1 MTAVPSTDLRLVVFD
16 VDGTLVDS
24 QHEIVA
30 SMRAAF
36 NMLGRPAPDRE
47 TMLSVVGL
55 SLPQAMAALAPEVT
69 KDELRDLV
77 DRYRASWVSGRTA
90 APLFP
95 GALAALDALS
105 AHDEVLLAVATG
117 KSRRG
122 LEKLL
127 TAHDLGRRFVSLQV
141 ADDHPSKPH
150 PSMLMAALAE
160 TGVEA
165 HRAVMVGDT
174 EFDMQMGRA
183 AGLAT
188 IGVTWGYHPRERLA
202 GADVLID
209 DFALLGDALERIWR
223 A

>member
-1 MTAVPSTDLRLVVFD
+1 MTVDLRTDLRLVVFD

-24 QHEIVA
+24 QHDIVA

-36 NMLGRPAPDRE
+36 EALGRPAPDRE

-55 SLPQAMAALAPEVT
+55 SLPQAMAILAPGLTEA
-69 KDELRDLV
+69 ELTGLV
-77 DRYRASWVSGRTA
+77 EGYRASWGGGRA
-90 APLFP
+90 ASPLFP
-95 GALAALDALS
+95 GALAVLDAL
-105 AHDEVLLAVATG
+105 AAQDELLLAVATG

-127 TAHDLGRRFVSLQV
+127 TAHELRKRFVSLQV

-188 IGVTWGYHPRERLA
+188 IGVTWGYHPRARLQD
-202 GADVLID
+202 ADLLID
-209 DFALLGDALERIWR
+209 DFAQLEDALERIWR
-223 A
+223 G

>member
-1 MTAVPSTDLRLVVFD
+1 MTVDLRTDLRLVVFD

-24 QHEIVA
+24 QHDIVA

-36 NMLGRPAPDRE
+36 EVLGRPAPDRE

-55 SLPQAMAALAPEVT
+55 SLPQAMAILAPGLTEA
-69 KDELRDLV
+69 ELTGLV
-77 DRYRASWVSGRTA
+77 EGYRASWGGGRA
-90 APLFP
+90 ASPLFP
-95 GALAALDALS
+95 GALAVLDAL
-105 AHDEVLLAVATG
+105 AAQDELLLAVATG

-127 TAHDLGRRFVSLQV
+127 TAHELRKRFVSLQV

-188 IGVTWGYHPRERLA
+188 IGVTWGYHPRARLQD
-202 GADVLID
+202 ADLLID
-209 DFALLGDALERIWR
+209 DFAQLEDALERIWR
-223 A
+223 G

>member
-1 MTAVPSTDLRLVVFD
+1 MTVDLRTDLRLVVFD

-24 QHEIVA
+24 QHDIVA

-36 NMLGRPAPDRE
+36 EVLGRPAPDRE

-55 SLPQAMAALAPEVT
+55 SLPQAMAILAPGLTEA
-69 KDELRDLV
+69 ELTGLV
-77 DRYRASWVSGRTA
+77 EGYRASWGGGRA
-90 APLFP
+90 ASPLFP
-95 GALAALDALS
+95 GALAMLDAL
-105 AHDEVLLAVATG
+105 AAQDELLLAVATG

-127 TAHDLGRRFVSLQV
+127 TAHELRKRFVSLQV

-188 IGVTWGYHPRERLA
+188 IGVTWGYHPRARLQD
-202 GADVLID
+202 ADLLID
-209 DFALLGDALERIWR
+209 DFAQLEDALERIWR
-223 A
+223 G

>member
-1 MTAVPSTDLRLVVFD
+1 MTVDLRTDLRLVVFD

-24 QHEIVA
+24 QHDIVA

-36 NMLGRPAPDRE
+36 EVLGRPAPDRE

-55 SLPQAMAALAPEVT
+55 SLPQAMAILAPGLTEAGLT
-69 KDELRDLV
+69 GLV
-77 DRYRASWVSGRTA
+77 EGYRASWGGGRA
-90 APLFP
+90 ASPLFP
-95 GALAALDALS
+95 GALAVLDAL
-105 AHDEVLLAVATG
+105 AAQDELLLAVATG

-127 TAHDLGRRFVSLQV
+127 TAHELRKRFVSLQV

-188 IGVTWGYHPRERLA
+188 IGVTWGYHPRTRLQD
-202 GADVLID
+202 ADLLID
-209 DFALLGDALERIWR
+209 DFAQLEDALERIWR
-223 A
+223 G

>member
-1 MTAVPSTDLRLVVFD
+1 MTVDLRTDLRLVVFD

-24 QHEIVA
+24 QHDIVA

-36 NMLGRPAPDRE
+36 EVLDRPAPDRE

-55 SLPQAMAALAPEVT
+55 SLPQAMAILAPGLTEA
-69 KDELRDLV
+69 ELTGLV
-77 DRYRASWVSGRTA
+77 EGYRASWGGGRA
-90 APLFP
+90 ASPLFP
-95 GALAALDALS
+95 GALAMLDAL
-105 AHDEVLLAVATG
+105 AAQDELLLAVATG

-127 TAHDLGRRFVSLQV
+127 SAHELGKRFVSLQV

-188 IGVTWGYHPRERLA
+188 IGVTWGYHPRARLQD
-202 GADVLID
+202 ADLLID
-209 DFALLGDALERIWR
+209 DFSQLEDALERIWR
-223 A
+223 G